1 MERKRSLEEWEEI
14 IRRCHS
20 ECEATG
26 KSRAKWIEEN
36 NVEQTSFFR
45 YQRRF
50 GLTSKRKPEPAR
62 SEAVVIPFAP
72 SRATITQ
79 DMNYPVM
86 ITVANGCITIGLS
99 NGISEHLAECIG
111 RVIRNAL

>member
-36 NVEQTSFFR
+36 NIEVTSFFR

-50 GLTSKRKPEPAR
+50 GLTSTRKSEPAR
-62 SEAVVIPFAP
+62 SEAVVIPFAT
-72 SRATITQ
+72 SGATVTQ
-79 DMNYPVM
+79 GTNYPVM
-86 ITVANGCITIGLS
+86 ITVSNGCITIGLS

-111 RVIRNAL
+111 RVIKSAL